1 MSTVL
6 ESQVYWRLLA
16 LAQQFPAIAQERL
29 FDWVCALLDGPL
41 NSASLGALTL
51 ARVQAGAL
59 PEMGALDAAGWQGL
73 LAVLHG
79 QLPDHLDPRPVA
91 PGSSDDAL
99 LAAFASSDGVRIN
112 GHFGACPLFFI
123 YRITPTETRLVDIRR
138 FSARDADQ
146 AGSESNEQR
155 AQLLDGCHLL
165 FCEAIGGPAAARVI
179 RHGIHPVKV
188 RRDPSLSTQLADLRQ
203 MMDGPLPPWLA
214 KALGRR
220 SDLADRFDLE
230 HEE

>member
-16 LAQQFPAIAQERL
+16 LAQQLPAIGQEPL
-29 FDWVCALLDGPL
+29 FDWVCSLLDGPL
-41 NSASLGALTL
+41 NSSNLAALSLEQLQ
-51 ARVQAGAL
+51 ARAL
-59 PEMGALDAAGWQGL
+59 PQMAGLDATGWQTL

-79 QLPDHLDPRPVA
+79 QLPLHLDPRPVA
-91 PGSSDDAL
+91 PGSGDDAL

-123 YRITPTETRLVDIRR
+123 YRITPAATRLVDIRR

-155 AQLLDGCHLL
+155 AQLLAGCHLL

-188 RRDPSLSTQLADLRQ
+188 RRDPSLSTQLAELRR
-203 MMDGPLPPWLA
+203 MMSGPLPPWLA